1 MRTKTFF
8 QNGVGSTPWTRMND
22 KVANFDVSYAV
33 YHAQGSDA
41 AGSVDIGMSSDMVD
55 SFISVNLTRSGTTVT
70 VPNLIAPG
78 QTLSSI
84 AQSKTGDSI
93 VVSGAGAPF
102 DGTYTITN
110 TAGVVTYTCANSGPT
125 TGLATRIQLIRVS
138 SIAFTGTDVA
148 PTAFTAPFDFI
159 RATVATQ
166 TTGTGIIFVVDQG
179 TR

>member
-8 QNGVGSTPWTRMND
+8 QNGAGSTPWTRMND

-102 DGTYTITN
+102 DGTYAITN

-138 SIAFTGTDVA
+138 SIAFTGTDVP